1 MNQLYKNIG
10 NRISTLR
17 HNKKVTQVQLAE
29 LLDISVK
36 HCSSVER
43 GLSCLSIE
51 KLVLLCDILD
61 TDLDYLIRGID
72 INSQSQQIPNYILE
86 IYNGPDEQKKQLL
99 NEYILL
105 FKRLTSE

>member
-10 NRISTLR
+10 NRISALR
-17 HNKKVTQVQLAE
+17 HNKKITQVQLAE

-61 TDLDYLIRGID
+61 TNLDYLIRGMD
-72 INSQSQQIPNYILE
+72 TNTQSQQIPNFILE
-86 IYNGPDEQKKQLL
+86 TYNGTDEKMIQLL
-99 NEYILL
+99 DEYIAF